1 MTSAVRDLLRSFQSL
16 SDDEKREAT
25 SFLLRQV
32 VRGEAGDIGDEALL
46 AVADDL
52 FIELD
57 AAEAGDGQSSAG

>member
-16 SDDEKREAT
+16 RDDEKREAT
-25 SFLLRQV
+25 SLLLRQV

-57 AAEAGDGQSSAG
+57 ATEAGDGQSSAG

>member
-25 SFLLRQV
+25 SLLLGQV

-46 AVADDL
+46 AAADVL
-52 FIELD
+52 FIALD
-57 AAEAGDGQSSAG
+57 AAEAGNGQSSAG

>member
-25 SFLLRQV
+25 RLLLRQV
-32 VRGEAGDIGDEALL
+32 MRGEAGDIGDEALL